1 MASYGGERLVQLA
14 SPGPEQKEAFLA
26 LEYAA
31 SAAYNEFIYAGRAQ
45 ADAVRTAL
53 FDAGVA
59 EFSPPH
65 GCVLLADGAVSGAIA
80 CLPASEL
87 RKCRMRCAFFLGKSA
102 LYREDEA
109 LLGRMA
115 LAGQTLM
122 KLGAG
127 DYYLSRIAA
136 RPGIGLGGRLLAHC
150 EERAAEAGAA
160 RICLEVAAENAP
172 AISFYRKHRFED
184 VERQEVEDPA
194 TGRRLAYL
202 HMVKNVAPA
211 G

>member
-1 MASYGGERLVQLA
+1 MQFAR
-14 SPGPEQKEAFLA
+14 PGPEHKEAFLA
-26 LEYAA
+26 FEYAA
-31 SAAYNEFIYAGRAQ
+31 SAAYNEFVYADRAQ

-59 EFSPPH
+59 EYCPPH
-65 GCVLLADGAVSGAIA
+65 GCVLLAGGAVSGALA

-87 RKCRMRCAFFLGKSA
+87 RKCRMRSAFFLGKSPV
-102 LYREDEA
+102 YREDEA

-122 KLGAG
+122 KLAAG
-127 DYYLSRIAA
+127 DYYLSRISA
-136 RPGIGLGGRLLAHC
+136 RRGVGVGGRLLAHC
-150 EERAAEAGAA
+150 EGRAAEAGAA
-160 RICLEVAAENAP
+160 RICLEVAAANAP
-172 AISFYRKHRFED
+172 AIAFYRKHGFED
-184 VERQEVEDPA
+184 VERLDVEDPA

-211 G
+211 A